1 MQIAD
6 TAAMP
11 RRRTASP
18 IAMLLSA
25 AVACK
30 CTAQPSNSG
39 VAGSGWRA
47 GHCGTTFDGQG
58 KRCTKSDTKGSWPS
72 ASLESCLSRCM
83 RCSRCR
89 FVSFSARFQD
99 CSWYHS
105 CGRPALEQ
113 AAGTGHLTR
122 RVRSSADIVLPKVGS
137 EVREWRAAQL
147 AAKDECQPAA
157 RGSWLE
163 LLQALCFRPRGIVDV
178 GANRGGWS
186 HMARRLFPLADLVL
200 VDGNNN
206 THHWNNLLRARAAA
220 GGQARGAV
228 AILDREERTAN
239 WYTHGNLDADTGA
252 SLLKEQTASFADVTA
267 GVERRT
273 QTLDGLLARL
283 HGGEQ
288 PGMCDLLKLDVQG
301 AELRVL
307 QGATRCLAQAEA
319 VLLELSVAG
328 SYNLG
333 APSFAE
339 HVAYLDSKGFSLFDV
354 GEQHRMSGASLTAE
368 GLLFQLDLLF
378 VRKGGRFIRAA
389 QTVID
394 RFGSGRKGPE
404 DDHEA
409 ALVRKRGQQD

>member
-1 MQIAD
+1 
-6 TAAMP
+6 
-11 RRRTASP
+11 
-18 IAMLLSA
+18 
-25 AVACK
+25 
-30 CTAQPSNSG
+30 
-39 VAGSGWRA
+39 
-47 GHCGTTFDGQG
+47 
-58 KRCTKSDTKGSWPS
+58 
-72 ASLESCLSRCM
+72 
-83 RCSRCR
+83 
-89 FVSFSARFQD
+89 
-99 CSWYHS
+99 
-105 CGRPALEQ
+105 
-113 AAGTGHLTR
+113 
-122 RVRSSADIVLPKVGS
+122 
-137 EVREWRAAQL
+137 
-147 AAKDECQPAA
+147 
-157 RGSWLE
+157 
-163 LLQALCFRPRGIVDV
+163 
-178 GANRGGWS
+178 
-186 HMARRLFPLADLVL
+186 MARRLFPLADLVL

-239 WYTHGNLDADTGA
+239 WYTHGNRDADTGA
-252 SLLKEQTASFADVTA
+252 SLLKEQTAAFADTA

-339 HVAYLDSKGFSLFDV
+339 HVAYLDSNGFSLFDV
-354 GEQHRMSGASLTAE
+354 GEQHRMSGASLTAKPK

-378 VRKGGRFIRAA
+378 VRKGGRFIRAG

-394 RFGSGRKGPE
+394 RFGSGRSPE

-409 ALVRKRGQQD
+409 ALVRKPKRGAQQD

>member
-1 MQIAD
+1 M
-6 TAAMP
+6 

-18 IAMLLSA
+18 VAVLLAAIA
-25 AVACK
+25 CQ
-30 CTAQPSNSG
+30 CTDPSSDKG
-39 VAGSGWRA
+39 GGWRA

-58 KRCTKSDTKGSWPS
+58 KRCAKSDTKGSWPS
-72 ASLESCLSRCM
+72 TSLESCLSRCM
-83 RCSRCR
+83 RCMRCR

-122 RVRSSADIVLPKVGS
+122 RVRTSGDIVLPKVAI
-137 EVREWRAAQL
+137 EVREWRVAQF

-163 LLQALCFRPRGIVDV
+163 LLQALCFRPKQIVDV

-186 HMARRLFPLADLVL
+186 RMARRLFPLANLVL

-206 THHWNNLLRARAAA
+206 THHWNSLLRARAAA

-252 SLLKEQTASFADVTA
+252 SLLKEQTAAFADVTA
-267 GVERRT
+267 GVVRRT

-288 PGMCDLLKLDVQG
+288 PLPGMCDLLKLDVQG

-307 QGATRCLAQAEA
+307 QGATRCLARAEA

-339 HVAYLDSKGFSLFDV
+339 HVAYLDTKGFSLFDV

-378 VRKGGRFIRAA
+378 VRKGGRFIHAA

-394 RFGSGRKGPE
+394 RFGSGRKGLQ
-404 DDHEA
+404 DDHEV
-409 ALVRKRGQQD
+409 ALVRNRQGRRRRG